1 MNPLWIGAI
10 VGHLARDFL
19 PAGFLPT
26 LSGTPATGTPPQP
39 GEPMQAEAEM
49 EPEVARAPLG
59 PIPLDEGISEPYE
72 RAVWA
77 AYRDPNAPPEQ
88 LMGFSQALEM
98 EGMPISAGV
107 LRARVL
113 ELGRIRESERI
124 QRQFAAQ
131 AAAARAAREVGQASP
146 VRPSS
151 VRAGEDERVPSPLE
165 KAAAIVPEA
174 AAPKAKRNGPRVRV
188 TAPEPLTNG
197 HNGETMLPP
206 EKEEETP
213 PAAARA

>member
-1 MNPLWIGAI
+1 
-10 VGHLARDFL
+10 
-19 PAGFLPT
+19 
-26 LSGTPATGTPPQP
+26 
-39 GEPMQAEAEM
+39 MQAEAEM

-131 AAAARAAREVGQASP
+131 AAAARAARESGQ

-151 VRAGEDERVPSPLE
+151 VRAGEERVGP
-165 KAAAIVPEA
+165 VPTRDQTHASGRAGEEGTPEISTEA
-174 AAPKAKRNGPRVRV
+174 AAPPAPVVQAKPKKAGPRVRV
-188 TAPEPLTNG
+188 TTAEPLTNG
-197 HNGETMLPP
+197 HNGETMMPP
-206 EKEEETP
+206 DEEENEPP